1 MELIRLDDHLRIYN
15 DEAIMDIISRG
26 IINPSAGKLKS
37 IAESIYSKQQGRF
50 YIAVRDEEILAVIGI
65 RIPTGREAE
74 LMHISVKE
82 GFERQ
87 GIARFMLKEAI
98 RLDGIERLVVEGCS
112 LNKKFFKSCGLRVA
126 VEYDDILMSDRFI
139 CTT

>member
-15 DEAIMDIISRG
+15 DEAIMDILSRG

-50 YIAVRDEEILAVIGI
+50 YIAVRDEEILAIIGI

-82 GFERQ
+82 GYERQ

>member
-15 DEAIMDIISRG
+15 DKDIMDILSRG
-26 IINPSAGKLKS
+26 IINPSEGKLKS

-50 YIAVRDEEILAVIGI
+50 YMAVKDEEILAVIGI

-82 GFERQ
+82 GYERQ

-98 RLDGIERLVVEGCS
+98 RLDGIERLTVEGCS